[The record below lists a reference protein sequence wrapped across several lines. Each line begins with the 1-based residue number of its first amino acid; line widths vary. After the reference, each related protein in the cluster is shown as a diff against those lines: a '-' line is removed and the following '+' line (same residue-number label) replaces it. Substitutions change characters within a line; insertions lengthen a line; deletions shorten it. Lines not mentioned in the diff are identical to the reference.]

1 MKYTLKKKLVHFGTL
16 QIQQLKEISNLTGYS
31 VAELIRRAVD
41 EYIERRYP
49 DVSGNQDKSS
59 I

>member
-1 MKYTLKKKLVHFGTL
+1 MKNILEKKLVHFGSL

-49 DVSGNQDKSS
+49 DVSDYPNKST
-59 I
+59 